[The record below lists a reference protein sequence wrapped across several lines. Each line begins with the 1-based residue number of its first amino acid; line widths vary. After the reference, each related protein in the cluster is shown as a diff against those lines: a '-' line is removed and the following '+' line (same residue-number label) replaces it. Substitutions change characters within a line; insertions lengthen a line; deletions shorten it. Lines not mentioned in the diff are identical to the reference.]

1 MATSV
6 DSPSASFEPVSAE
19 ARGKVRQLVAQL
31 ETSSAVLETAA
42 RRVPRQLLDG
52 SWKGR
57 TGSARG
63 IEKLCR
69 LMPRPPDHVGFTIA
83 IWRWLRPYDAI
94 PGAEAEAPQACLAV
108 RALVGARRRPSGGP
122 EFFGLCVTTHAVGRF
137 FDRTAFAFDAG
148 AALFSA
154 HNALLAL
161 DRDEGSTVFGAENV
175 VLPAGPGY
183 FLAKPAI
190 VGKQQSPIQVARTWL
205 HVDQGKAA
213 HVTDAQAWSAL
224 VQKRTEDAG
233 IENSGRT
240 ARRLLATAR
249 S

>member
-1 MATSV
+1 V
-6 DSPSASFEPVSAE
+6 D
-19 ARGKVRQLVAQL
+19 QL
-31 ETSSAVLETAA
+31 ETSSALLEAA
-42 RRVPRQLLDG
+42 GKRVPRDLIDG

-69 LMPRPPDHVGFTIA
+69 LMPRAPDHRGFTIA

-94 PGAEAEAPQACLAV
+94 PGADGEAPQPCLAV

-137 FDRTAFAFDAG
+137 LDRTAFEFDVG
-148 AALFSA
+148 TALFAA
-154 HNALLAL
+154 HDALLVL
-161 DRDEGSTVFGAENV
+161 DRNEGSKVYGAGNV

-190 VGKQQSPIQVARTWL
+190 VGKHQSPIQVARTWL
-205 HVDQGKAA
+205 HVDQGKQE
-213 HVTDAQAWSAL
+213 HVTNAQAWASL
-224 VQKRTEDAG
+224 VENRTEDVIA
-233 IENSGRT
+233 ENSGRK
-240 ARRLLATAR
+240 ARRLLATVR